1 MMRSSLSAITGLIA
15 SHPNFAYTAV
25 FLLALSESI
34 PIVGI
39 VVPGSAVIVAISAL
53 TPTGMVTLW
62 PLLVAATAGAIVG
75 DGLSFWIG
83 HRYRREILK
92 VWPLTR
98 YPGLIAH
105 SEAFFARH
113 GDKSIFL
120 ARFTPG
126 VRAFIPLL
134 AGTMRMSA
142 RRFYAANVVSA
153 LAWAP
158 SNVLPGVIVGESLD
172 LLGGAAKPL
181 GILLVLLVILTWI
194 IVLAVRLAL
203 LRGLPWLLGAFE
215 MLRAWAGARDSW
227 WRLTILNLLDP
238 SRPDAAGLVLLAL
251 TLVGAAWLFL
261 GILEDVVSGDP
272 LVRADAAIYH
282 ALQDLRTP
290 PGDAVMIAFTEL
302 GDTSVVVTVTAI
314 VFLWL
319 VGKRAWRTAFYW
331 LGAVAGA
338 SALNTAIKVALHRS
352 RPGEL
357 FYTGW
362 SALSFPSGH
371 STVNIVLYG
380 FLGFLISRELDSAWR
395 LPIAFAA
402 ALLVLLIAFSRL
414 YLGAHWLSDVIG
426 GLAFGTA
433 WLAALGLF
441 YLRKRSERV
450 GAVSLIIIGG
460 VSLALA
466 GSANVYRHYT
476 LDVEHYAVKGTMPSI
491 PAADWWE
498 SDWRTLPAER
508 ISLTGESEE
517 PLTVQWAGSL
527 DTLQEMLVRKGWRTP
542 APWTWLN
549 ALAWLTTNA
558 KPQELPVVPQ
568 FASGELPSLTL
579 ILGRDSFSKDARLV
593 LRMWAVDLELING
606 RRSSVW
612 VGSVLEERFDRP
624 LSLFT
629 LARTL
634 RDVNAPRD
642 AVSGAI
648 QSGRIAMR
656 SDRIGAYDWDGRVLL
671 VREGSLNEADEGR
684 PTR

>member
-1 MMRSSLSAITGLIA
+1 MMTSSLSTIIGLIA
-15 SHPNFAYTAV
+15 SHPNIAYTAV
-25 FLLALSESI
+25 FLLALSESV
-34 PIVGI
+34 PIVGL

-53 TPTGMVTLW
+53 TPTGMVKLW

-98 YPGLIAH
+98 YPGVIAH

-126 VRAFIPLL
+126 ARAFIPLL

-172 LLGGAAKPL
+172 LLGAAAKPL
-181 GILLVLLVILTWI
+181 GILLVLLVILIWTM
-194 IVLAVRLAL
+194 VMVVRLAL
-203 LRGLPWLLGAFE
+203 RRGLPWLLGALE
-215 MLRAWAGARDSW
+215 PLRAWASARDSQ
-227 WRLTILNLLDP
+227 WRLIVLNLLDP
-238 SRPDAAGLVLLAL
+238 SRPDTAGLALLAL

-261 GILEDVVSGDP
+261 GILEDVVAGDP

-282 ALQDLRTP
+282 ALQDLRTT
-290 PGDAVMIAFTEL
+290 PGDAVMVAFTEL

-319 VGKRAWRTAFYW
+319 AWKRAWRTAFYW

-357 FYTGW
+357 FYSGW
-362 SALSFPSGH
+362 SAFSFPSGH

-380 FLGFLISRELDSAWR
+380 FLAFLISRELDSAWR
-395 LPIAFAA
+395 LPVAFAA
-402 ALLVLLIAFSRL
+402 ASLVLLIAFSRL
-414 YLGAHWLSDVIG
+414 YLGAHWFSDVIG

-433 WLAALGLF
+433 WLTALGLF
-441 YLRKRSERV
+441 YLRNRSERI
-450 GAVSLIIIGG
+450 GALALTMIGG
-460 VSLALA
+460 MSLALA
-466 GSANVYRHYT
+466 GSVNVYRHYT
-476 LDVEHYAVKGTMPSI
+476 LDVEHYAVKGTIPST
-491 PAADWWE
+491 PVADWWT
-498 SDWRTLPAER
+498 SDWQNLPAER
-508 ISLTGESEE
+508 VNLAGEIEE
-517 PLTVQWAGSL
+517 PLTIQWAGSL
-527 DTLQEMLVRKGWRTP
+527 DALREMLARKGWRTP
-542 APWTWLN
+542 APWTRLN
-549 ALAWLTTNA
+549 ALAWLTTTA
-558 KPQELPVVPQ
+558 KPLDLPVVPQ

-579 ILGRDSFSKDARLV
+579 VLQRDSLSKDTRLV
-593 LRMWAVDLELING
+593 LRMWAVDLELTDG
-606 RRSSVW
+606 GRSSVW
-612 VGSVLEERFDRP
+612 IGSVLEERFDRP

-634 RDVNAPRD
+634 RDVNTPRD

-648 QSGRIAMR
+648 QSGRIAVR
-656 SDRIGAYDWDGRVLL
+656 SDRSGEHDWDGRVLL
-671 VREGSLNEADEGR
+671 ARESSLNGADEGR